1 MLDLTAVEPQA
12 SGDLIPDGT
21 YAKVI
26 LHLRRGGADG
36 SSELDKGLLKAS
48 TSPGSDVLSLDA
60 ELTVVEG
67 RHARRKFWQ
76 LFTVAGG
83 KRDEQGQSIGWN
95 ITKRTLRGMI
105 DSALGLD
112 PEDRSESAAARRRL
126 RGLADLDGIT
136 FVARISIEP
145 SRNPAYPDQN
155 RLEHPV
161 LPTEPEWRAVMDG
174 KEVPA
179 KPTRARTAAIT
190 AVSQPAWG
198 QPAAVPAATG
208 APAWSAGQAH
218 TASAAPAPGGVAAAK
233 PAGPAWLNS

>member
-1 MLDLTAVEPQA
+1 MLDLTDVEPQA

-21 YAKVI
+21 YAKVV
-26 LHLRRGGADG
+26 LHLRRGGVDG
-36 SSELDKGLLKAS
+36 PSELDKGLLKAS
-48 TSPGSDVLSLDA
+48 TAPGSDVLSLDA

-83 KRDEQGQSIGWN
+83 KKDEQGQSIGWN

-112 PEDRSESAAARRRL
+112 PDDSSEATATKRRL

-136 FVARISIEP
+136 FIARISVEP
-145 SRNPAYPDQN
+145 SRNPSYPDQN
-155 RLEHPV
+155 RLDHPV

-174 KEVPA
+174 REVPA
-179 KPTRARTAAIT
+179 KPGRSRTGAATAA
-190 AVSQPAWG
+190 AQPAWS
-198 QPAAVPAATG
+198 QPTALPTPSG
-208 APAWSAGQAH
+208 APAWGSAPARP
-218 TASAAPAPGGVAAAK
+218 ASAPPMAPAATPAR